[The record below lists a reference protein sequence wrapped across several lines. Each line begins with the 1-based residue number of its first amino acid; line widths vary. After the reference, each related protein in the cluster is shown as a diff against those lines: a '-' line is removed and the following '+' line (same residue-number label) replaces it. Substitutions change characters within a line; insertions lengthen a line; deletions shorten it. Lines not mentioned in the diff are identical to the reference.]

1 MQRARRDAGLKV
13 TDRIRLWIGLP
24 TSSAAVA
31 EQWKAHIASQVLAI
45 GIEIAALADGEAQ
58 TATTDDIFTAAGE
71 LSNGD
76 VIVVR
81 IQHLG

>member
-1 MQRARRDAGLKV
+1 
-13 TDRIRLWIGLP
+13 
-24 TSSAAVA
+24 
-31 EQWKAHIASQVLAI
+31 VLAI

-81 IQHLG
+81 IQGLG